1 MPDKNASLQPAKE
14 RLRIG
19 EAAALTEV
27 PAYVLRYWET
37 EFPSLQ
43 PEKTPSGQRRYR
55 RQDLETI
62 LTIKHLLY
70 EEGFTIAGARRQL
83 QARRQRQPFA
93 TSDTSQRAA
102 LRQIRDELARLLTQ
116 LRKR

>member
-1 MPDKNASLQPAKE
+1 
-14 RLRIG
+14 
-19 EAAALTEV
+19 
-27 PAYVLRYWET
+27 VLRYWET
-37 EFPSLQ
+37 EFPSLH

-70 EEGFTIAGARRQL
+70 AEGFTIAGARRQL
-83 QARRQRQPFA
+83 QARSQRQPLSA
-93 TSDTSQRAA
+93 TEQAQRAA
-102 LRQIRDELARLLTQ
+102 LREIRDELARLLTL